1 MSIQSR
7 SLFSQ
12 KEFIFIQGVHYYYDH
27 GRSLCLFTLAI
38 VFIERERAC

>member
-1 MSIQSR
+1 MLVHSK

-12 KEFIFIQGVHYYYDH
+12 KEFICIQGVHYYYDH

-38 VFIERERAC
+38 VFIECERAC